1 MINAQVGR
9 MAALSIITV
18 SCAALAG
25 CSSGPSP
32 SQQAQSSS
40 ASVLA
45 ASKKVHSELGSVRIA
60 FSASII
66 GGLFQCGTSDE
77 LATGKG
83 ANAVQYTASQLWT
96 LLKPGSAPLA
106 TLGGDIVKKLDAE
119 GWHLR
124 TAPPPNP
131 ESPAAATYVGRSNG
145 LDMRLLEII
154 NPASPGLRE
163 EVSIDVSASCFNAGS
178 SASSVSFLNQYDQ
191 NIDEPRPAAA
201 P

>member
-1 MINAQVGR
+1 MV
-9 MAALSIITV
+9 ALSIVTV

-32 SQQAQSSS
+32 SQQAQSSR

-45 ASKKVHSELGSVRIA
+45 EAENVHSELGSVRIA
-60 FSASII
+60 FSAAIL
-66 GGLFQCGTSDE
+66 GGLFECGTSDE

-83 ANAVQYTASQLWT
+83 ADAVQYTATQLWT
-96 LLKPGSAPLA
+96 LLKPGSASLA
-106 TLGGDIVKKLDAE
+106 TLGSDIVRKLDAE

-131 ESPAAATYVGRSNG
+131 ESPAAATYVGRRDG
-145 LDMRLLEII
+145 LDMRTLEIN

-178 SASSVSFLNQYDQ
+178 SASSVSFLNRYDQ
-191 NIDEPRPAAA
+191 DINEPRPSAA